1 MFSPPVYW
9 RINNLIST
17 LSKKN
22 NKAHVAEL
30 MDLSKMFGDDSK
42 VFAIATLFDEIDFK
56 DQRSNGNRD
65 AQKVRE

>member
-9 RINNLIST
+9 RINNLVST

-22 NKAHVAEL
+22 NKAYVAEL